1 MPAGNNGICHEAPQ
15 ILSIAI
21 PVGEF
26 FLSFSRSV
34 SVGRLSNVNA
44 SAVSSLV
51 VQVSLPRCLS
61 IMTSLAAFS
70 LVAGILQVLDISFRA
85 VKECREIYNDGYVAA
100 HRDAAELAEA
110 LGGSA

>member
-1 MPAGNNGICHEAPQ
+1 
-15 ILSIAI
+15 
-21 PVGEF
+21 
-26 FLSFSRSV
+26 
-34 SVGRLSNVNA
+34 
-44 SAVSSLV
+44 
-51 VQVSLPRCLS
+51 
-61 IMTSLAAFS
+61 MTSLAAFS